1 MGVSINLLVRCVVPT
16 AILLQDVF
24 EMKFLDKQFLTD
36 RKEVIMYSTVQK
48 FEKVQMVLK

>member
-1 MGVSINLLVRCVVPT
+1 MGVSINLLVCCVVPT

-24 EMKFLDKQFLTD
+24 ETKFLEKQFLTD

>member
-1 MGVSINLLVRCVVPT
+1 MGVSINLLVRCVAPT

-24 EMKFLDKQFLTD
+24 EMNFLEKQFSTD

-48 FEKVQMVLK
+48 FEKVRMVLK